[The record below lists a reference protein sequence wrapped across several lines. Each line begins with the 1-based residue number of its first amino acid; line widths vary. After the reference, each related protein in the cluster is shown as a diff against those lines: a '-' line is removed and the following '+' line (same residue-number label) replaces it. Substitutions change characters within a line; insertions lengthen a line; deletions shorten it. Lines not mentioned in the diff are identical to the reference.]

1 MKYIYFPI
9 VLSFVC
15 LLNVASQNYTKV
27 AGRITP
33 HEATM
38 TSYDKDPDAEAV
50 VLYEIGNTSFKPGEI
65 SLEFELLIRKRIKIK
80 ILKESGLKYADFEIP
95 FYDSEKLKVQGA
107 TTYNYENG
115 EIIKTPLDEK
125 NISEEKKENHWRAK
139 KFTMPAVKVG
149 SIVEVE
155 YSIESAILSN
165 IPEHKF
171 QYRIPVIY
179 SNLELRVTPYFEYV
193 FILNGANKF
202 DEFSSEVLERNI
214 QFKNLSYKEVSY
226 NMGMNDVPAYKDEE
240 FVPSPHDYMASVSFQ
255 MSKFTNPRGL
265 VMNIMTAWPSHAVPY
280 STTSTASAKS
290 IMTTW
295 PELCQEF
302 LKSNAFGKYISDAEK
317 ETKNILST
325 LPLSGKSQQEKTKLI
340 VDYIKS
346 NYSWNSVES
355 KFTTKKAKNVLNEK
369 AGNSAELNLLL
380 LGALKKAGV
389 DAKPVML
396 STRSHGIVKTT
407 YPFEHFLNYV
417 VVMVDSGGEPL
428 FLDVTET
435 MLPYNELPER
445 CVNTKG
451 LIVDNKVE
459 KWVDITQN
467 EISLIEKN
475 FDIRFNEGTANL
487 EADIQYKTHS
497 FDAFYYRKIYF
508 DDKQHLI
515 DFFAKKALK
524 VNEVSNVESY
534 NDFEKPFTFQ
544 LKAQVAAELSSGQLS
559 VNPFLNQ
566 APIENIFKQ
575 DSRTAPVDMV
585 YRHAESFKSKM
596 AIPKGYQVKTLPES
610 VRYSGETMDI
620 NYNAV
625 QNGNVVE
632 VTADYTFKQSIF
644 KAEDYQ
650 QLKTAYN
657 DIIKAFNS
665 KIIFV
670 KQ

>member
-15 LLNVASQNYTKV
+15 LLNAASQNYTKV

-65 SLEFELLIRKRIKIK
+65 SLEFELLIRNRIKIK

-95 FYDSEKLKVQGA
+95 FYESEKLKVQSA

-115 EIIKTPLDEK
+115 EIVKTPLDEK
-125 NISEEKKENHWRAK
+125 SISEEKKENHWRTK
-139 KFTMPAVKVG
+139 KFTMPAVKAG

-155 YSIESAILSN
+155 YLIESAILSN

-179 SNLELRVTPYFEYV
+179 SNLELRVTPYYEYV

-202 DEFSSEVLERNI
+202 DKFSAEVIDRNI
-214 QFKNLSYKEVSY
+214 RFKNLSYKEVMY
-226 NMGMNDVPAYKDEE
+226 NMGMLDVPAYKDEE
-240 FVPSPHDYMASVSFQ
+240 FVPSPNDYMASVSFQ
-255 MSKFTNPRGL
+255 MSKFTNPRGM
-265 VMNIMTAWPSHAVPY
+265 VKN
-280 STTSTASAKS
+280 

-295 PELCQEF
+295 PELNKEF
-302 LKSNAFGKYISDAEK
+302 LKSSAFGKYISDAEK
-317 ETKNILST
+317 DTKNILSA
-325 LPLSGKSQQEKTKLI
+325 LPLSGKSRQEKTKLI
-340 VDYIKS
+340 ADYIKS

-355 KFTTKKAKNVLNEK
+355 KFTTKKTKNVLDEK
-369 AGNSAELNLLL
+369 TGNSAELNLLL
-380 LGALKKAGV
+380 LGALKNAGIE
-389 DAKPVML
+389 AQPVML

-428 FLDVTET
+428 FLDATEA

-459 KWVDITQN
+459 KWVDITQK

-475 FDIRFNEGTANL
+475 FAIRFNEGAASL

-497 FDAFYYRKIYF
+497 FDAFYYRKVYL

-515 DFFAKKALK
+515 DFFSKKGLK
-524 VNEVSNVESY
+524 VNDVSNTESY
-534 NDFEKPFTFQ
+534 DDFEKPFTFQ
-544 LKAQVAAELSSGQLS
+544 LKAQVAAELNSGQLS
-559 VNPFLNQ
+559 VNPFLNL

-575 DSRTAPVDMV
+575 DSRTAPVDMI
-585 YRHAESFKSKM
+585 YRHAESFKSKI
-596 AIPKGYQVKTLPES
+596 AIPNGYQVKTLPENFS
-610 VRYSGETMDI
+610 YSGETMDI
-620 NYNAV
+620 SYNTV
-625 QNGNVVE
+625 QNGDAVE
-632 VTADYTFKQSIF
+632 VSASYTFKQSIF

-650 QLKTAYN
+650 QLKTSYN

-670 KQ
+670 KK